1 MTLVKWQPTSSI
13 TTDFDRMIDS
23 IFNDGWNNQETNQ
36 TDTIA
41 VDIVENDKKFILSA
55 DFPGF
60 SKKDVNLKVEENLL
74 TLSTNQENEKQ
85 EDEGTYRIRER
96 RSDFLKRSFTLPENV
111 LAEQINA
118 KFKDGT
124 LTVNIPKSEEVKPN
138 IHQVKIS

>member
-85 EDEGTYRIRER
+85 EDEG
-96 RSDFLKRSFTLPENV
+96 
-111 LAEQINA
+111 
-118 KFKDGT
+118 
-124 LTVNIPKSEEVKPN
+124 LTVFAKDVQIF
-138 IHQVKIS
+138 